1 MQYLW
6 LWVIFGVVVSVMLI
20 IDLAVFHRKPHV
32 MSLREALAW
41 TGVWVSLAA
50 LFGATVFATQGS
62 VKGLEFVTGY
72 IIEWSLSV
80 DNLFV
85 FLVIFS
91 YFAVPRAFQHRVLF
105 WGIMGAVITRG
116 IFIAV
121 GVGLLAWFHW
131 MIYVFGAFLVFTG
144 IKILQQGEV
153 EVEPQRNPILR
164 LFSRTMPVDPSFHEQ
179 HFTVRREGRLVATAL
194 VPVLIV
200 IETTDVMFAVDSV
213 PAILA
218 ITRDPFIVY
227 TSNVFAILGLRA
239 LFFVLSGI
247 MVLFRY
253 LKVGLCFVLMF
264 VGLKMLISDFY
275 KISIEVSLAVVVT
288 ILATSVLASLVLR
301 PSAERAAGQS
311 GEGLGPTAK
320 SARGGGQEGGAEAPP
335 GKSAEPF
342 KHRGK

>member
-1 MQYLW
+1 MMPYLW
-6 LWVIFGVVVSVMLI
+6 LWVVFGVVVVVMLI
-20 IDLAVFHRKPHV
+20 IDLAVFHRRPHV

-41 TGVWVSLAA
+41 CAVWVSLAA
-50 LFGATVFATQGS
+50 LFCAAVFATQGS
-62 VKGLEFVTGY
+62 IKGLEFVTGY

-105 WGIMGAVITRG
+105 WGIMGAVIMRG

-144 IKILQQGEV
+144 IKILRQGEV
-153 EVEPQRNPILR
+153 EVEPERNPLLR
-164 LFSRTMPVDPSFHEQ
+164 LFGRMMPVDPSYHEQ
-179 HFTVRREGRLVATAL
+179 YFTVRREGRLVATAL

-247 MVLFRY
+247 MGLFRY

-264 VGLKMLISDFY
+264 VGVKMLISEFY
-275 KISIEVSLAVVVT
+275 KIPITVSLAVVVS

-301 PSAERAAGQS
+301 PSEEAAAGQS
-311 GEGLGPTAK
+311 GTGLAGPAK
-320 SARGGGQEGGAEAPP
+320 SGRGGGQEGGTEGTP
-335 GKSAEPF
+335 GNSAEPF
-342 KHRGK
+342 KH

>member
-1 MQYLW
+1 MHNLW
-6 LWVIFGVVVSVMLI
+6 MWVLFGVVVSVMLI

-41 TGVWVSLAA
+41 TLVWVSLAA
-50 LFGATVFATQGS
+50 VFGATVFATQGS
-62 VKGLEFVTGY
+62 LKGLEFVTGY

-91 YFAVPRAFQHRVLF
+91 YFAVPQAFQHRVLF
-105 WGIMGAVITRG
+105 WGIMGAVIMRG
-116 IFIAV
+116 IFIAA

-144 IKILQQGEV
+144 IKILRQGEAQ
-153 EVEPQRNPILR
+153 VEPRRNPLLR
-164 LFSRTMPVDPSFHEQ
+164 LFARMMPIDPSYHGQ
-179 HFTVRREGRLVATAL
+179 HFFVRREGRLVATAL

-200 IETTDVMFAVDSV
+200 IETTDVLFAVDSV

-239 LFFVLSGI
+239 LFFLLAGI
-247 MVLFRY
+247 MGLFRY
-253 LKVGLCFVLMF
+253 LKVGLCLVLMF
-264 VGLKMLISDFY
+264 VGIKMLISDLY
-275 KISIEVSLAVVVT
+275 KIPITVSLAVVVS
-288 ILATSVLASLVLR
+288 ILASTVLASLVLR
-301 PSAERAAGQS
+301 PAKEPAAGQ
-311 GEGLGPTAK
+311 GLPGPGK
-320 SARGGGQEGGAEAPP
+320 SPPGGGQEGGAEAPP
-335 GKSAEPF
+335 GKSTEPF
-342 KHRGK
+342 KH